1 MCFSINEKCFPDK
14 DDTNKLYVDEEK
26 SKAGS

>member
-1 MCFSINEKCFPDK
+1 MYFSINEEYFSDE

>member
-1 MCFSINEKCFPDK
+1 MYFSINEKYFPDK
-14 DDTNKLYVDEEK
+14 DDTNKLYVGEEK

>member
-1 MCFSINEKCFPDK
+1 MYFSINEEYFPDK